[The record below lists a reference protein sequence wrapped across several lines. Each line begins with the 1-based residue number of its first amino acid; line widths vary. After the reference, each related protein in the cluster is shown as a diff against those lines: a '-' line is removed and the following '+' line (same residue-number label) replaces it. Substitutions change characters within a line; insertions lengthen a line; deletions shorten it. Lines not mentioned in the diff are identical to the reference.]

1 MIPVESE
8 VRVVFLTRSFDDVL
22 LQPIE
27 LVTIYLHCS
36 PPLFSVQ
43 EGHRRTPV
51 VGRAGSRADKDE
63 RHFFCL
69 RMLLFEVNFGVENF
83 GVDYIVPC
91 SPTSS
96 ALDRLRSYRSTTGAV
111 TFFTLDVSQRMFVGG
126 GRSQQ

>member
-43 EGHRRTPV
+43 EGHRRTPAHT
-51 VGRAGSRADKDE
+51 GAHRAGSRADKDE
-63 RHFFCL
+63 RHFFVSVGYYL
-69 RMLLFEVNFGVENF
+69 KLILGWRTL
-83 GVDYIVPC
+83 
-91 SPTSS
+91 
-96 ALDRLRSYRSTTGAV
+96 ALTI
-111 TFFTLDVSQRMFVGG
+111 
-126 GRSQQ
+126 